1 MTDDDQP
8 HASAR
13 VAAPTGS
20 MGKQLAVLL
29 IVAAVLRLAV
39 GFAWQE
45 RLNGQGAR
53 FGFGDSDAYW
63 HLGRAV
69 ARGEPYQYGSEHTRI
84 FRTPGYPILLAPIFL
99 ALGDNPSVMWA
110 RAQSALLGTLAVAA
124 VYLLGWQ
131 LFDPRTGIIAAAIA
145 TFYPG
150 SIALSALVLTEAPFC
165 ALFVLNLSLWSAAWN
180 ARSAGRCGALA
191 VGTGLVAAVTTLVRP
206 SWLLFVPF
214 AVAVGFLTG
223 RPKRRH
229 AGIGALVLVGVVV
242 GMLPWWIRGARVT
255 GHLVPTTLQVG
266 ASLYDGL
273 NPRATGASDMWY
285 TDLFQQRELDAE
297 ARGEADLDENFEYR
311 LDRRH
316 RDAALQWARA
326 HPGRVMRLA
335 VVKFWRIWNVW
346 PNEAAFS
353 SWPIRLVVMAGYL
366 PVVILGFIGVWQ
378 TTKRGWPYVLCWLP
392 AVYFTLLHMIFV
404 GSIRYRD
411 PAMLGLMV
419 LAAAV
424 VVSWGARSD

>member
-1 MTDDDQP
+1 MTDDEHP
-8 HASAR
+8 PAPGR
-13 VAAPTGS
+13 VSAPTRSAGR
-20 MGKQLAVLL
+20 QLAVLL
-29 IVAAVLRLAV
+29 VVAAVLRLAV

-45 RLNGQGAR
+45 RLDGQGAR
-53 FGFGDSDAYW
+53 FGFGDSEGYW
-63 HLGRAV
+63 YLGRAI
-69 ARGEPYQYGSEHTRI
+69 ARGEPYRFGSGPTRI

-99 ALGDNPSVMWA
+99 AFGDDPPVLWA
-110 RAQSALLGTLAVAA
+110 RAQSALFGTLAVAA
-124 VYLLGWQ
+124 VYLLGRQ
-131 LFDPRTGIIAAAIA
+131 LFDRRTGIVAAAMA

-150 SIALSALVLTEAPFC
+150 LIALSALVLTEAPFC

-180 ARSAGRCGALA
+180 ARSAGRCGVLA
-191 VGTGLVAAVTTLVRP
+191 FATGLLAAATALVRP
-206 SWLLFVPF
+206 SWLLFIPF
-214 AVAVGFLTG
+214 AVGVGLLTG

-229 AGIGALVLVGVVV
+229 AGIGGLVFAGVVV
-242 GMLPWWIRGARVT
+242 GMLPWWVRNAGFT
-255 GHLVPTTLQVG
+255 GHFVPTTLQVG

-285 TDLFQQRELDAE
+285 TNLFQQRELDAE
-297 ARGEADLDENFEYR
+297 ARGEADLDEDFEYR

-316 RDAALQWARA
+316 RDAALEWARA
-326 HPGRVMRLA
+326 HPGRVARLA
-335 VVKFWRIWNVW
+335 AVKFLRIWNIW

-353 SWPIRLVVMAGYL
+353 SWPIRLVVTAGYL
-366 PVVILGFIGVWQ
+366 PVVILGLLGVWK
-378 TTKRGWPYVLCWLP
+378 TTRRGWPYVLCWLP

-424 VVSWGARSD
+424 VVSRGEAPD